1 MEGKTFFWDGLEVIG
16 LDNFTWSVLNSDF
29 SSIEVSDHEVDA
41 SQSLNQSDFVFNEK
55 VSTLT
60 LKALV
65 RLLLHHNHDI
75 ACLLSWELISF
86 SMESVLAI
94 VW

>member
-1 MEGKTFFWDGLEVIG
+1 MEGKTFLWDSFEVIG

-55 VSTLT
+55 VCTLT

-65 RLLLHHNHDI
+65 GLLLHHNHDI
-75 ACLLSWELISF
+75 ASFLSGVLISF

>member
-1 MEGKTFFWDGLEVIG
+1 MEGKTFFWDSFEVIG

-29 SSIEVSDHEVDA
+29 GSIEVSDYEVDA
-41 SQSLNQSDFVFNEK
+41 SQGLNQSDFVFNEK

-65 RLLLHHNHDI
+65 RLLLHHNDDI

-86 SMESVLAI
+86 TMESVLAI
-94 VW
+94 VR